1 MLRDETAIPSSMNL
15 GGVEGAF
22 VKYWDDSSMVA
33 VLEFK
38 VEAPPQPQAQAST
51 GPVKEKKEK
60 KKKGAPA
67 DSFFLTC

>member
-1 MLRDETAIPSSMNL
+1 MLRDETAIPSSMSL

-38 VEAPPQPQAQAST
+38 VEAPPQPQVHAST
-51 GPVKEKKEK
+51 GPVKEKKER
-60 KKKGAPA
+60 KKKGTPPEI
-67 DSFFLTC
+67 SPLQH